1 MLHCPK
7 RRTGSLAAVGVPS
20 GCRAGAG
27 RRRGV
32 RVRIASSVPAAVA
45 NCSERERPDTA
56 QAAGPR
62 RALPAQGLL
71 QRLRALNG
79 T

>member
-1 MLHCPK
+1 LSKTPHRVARSSRRAK
-7 RRTGSLAAVGVPS
+7 RLPR
-20 GCRAGAG
+20 RAG